1 MRLVTKKTAFTIK
14 QVRCETE
21 DGVKVDGVGHL
32 NLEISRPRGPQT
44 ITVYKKPTQDREGL
58 VTYQPLANRYLEEAG
73 QWSLTCHY
81 NEHRDRLKSVLAPA
95 DHVTTSQPVQFFVH
109 PGECVLV
116 DLYNNGCYVQSR
128 GQTPVNTGT
137 EDAIDGVHINGVSV
151 LSGFSPGAKQTVRN
165 NEVSVLSGDSSSGV

>member
-109 PGECVLV
+109 PGKCVLV
-116 DLYNNGCYVQSR
+116 DVYNNGCYVQSKVKPR
-128 GQTPVNTGT
+128 
-137 EDAIDGVHINGVSV
+137 
-151 LSGFSPGAKQTVRN
+151 
-165 NEVSVLSGDSSSGV
+165 

>member
-1 MRLVTKKTAFTIK
+1 M
-14 QVRCETE
+14 RCETE

-44 ITVYKKPTQDREGL
+44 ITVYRKPTQDREGL

-95 DHVTTSQPVQFFVH
+95 DHVTTSQAVQFFVH
-109 PGECVLV
+109 PGKCVLV
-116 DLYNNGCYVQSR
+116 DVYNNSCYVQ
-128 GQTPVNTGT
+128 T
-137 EDAIDGVHINGVSV
+137 
-151 LSGFSPGAKQTVRN
+151 TVKPR
-165 NEVSVLSGDSSSGV
+165 